1 MFNEH
6 ATLGQHRFDVVQAT
20 APRRLGNCV
29 AGLVMDCAAA
39 RLHSVVRGIEKRV
52 RQAPLLCNGLDF
64 RSNDFPMKKTPTKAT
79 AVRATPPRTGRPST
93 AAPAS
98 APSAPM
104 AIGAR
109 LRHARLVKG
118 LLIKELAERVGVS
131 ISLISKYENDKL
143 LPPLTVLHS
152 LVTELETNIGALF
165 EPNWSGTDYVSRAG
179 GRPRIAAAGE
189 SESAGVT
196 LERLVPNGQGHLLQ
210 GNIHI
215 VAPGGGSMGPMRH
228 DGDEVGYVLEGRL
241 ELSIADTSYELG
253 PGDSFSFPSHVAHT
267 YRNPGTDVTR
277 VIWINTPPTF

>member
-1 MFNEH
+1 MK
-6 ATLGQHRFDVVQAT
+6 Q
-20 APRRLGNCV
+20 
-29 AGLVMDCAAA
+29 LV
-39 RLHSVVRGIEKRV
+39 RKSRVSKGHSAV
-52 RQAPLLCNGLDF
+52 
-64 RSNDFPMKKTPTKAT
+64 PMSGP
-79 AVRATPPRTGRPST
+79 V
-93 AAPAS
+93 
-98 APSAPM
+98 
-104 AIGAR
+104 AIGTR
-109 LRHARLVKG
+109 LRHARRVKG

-152 LVTELETNIGALF
+152 LVTALETNIGALF
-165 EPNWSGTDYVSRAG
+165 APNWCEIEYVSRAG
-179 GRPRIAAAGE
+179 ERPRIAAGGE

-196 LERLVPNGQGHLLQ
+196 LERLVPNGQGHMLQ

-241 ELSIADTSYELG
+241 ELSIADMSYELR

-267 YRNPGTDVTR
+267 YRNPGADVTR

>member
-1 MFNEH
+1 
-6 ATLGQHRFDVVQAT
+6 
-20 APRRLGNCV
+20 
-29 AGLVMDCAAA
+29 
-39 RLHSVVRGIEKRV
+39 
-52 RQAPLLCNGLDF
+52 
-64 RSNDFPMKKTPTKAT
+64 MKKSSVKTSTVA
-79 AVRATPPRTGRPST
+79 AGRRGGLR
-93 AAPAS
+93 AAPVAPAP

-118 LLIKELAERVGVS
+118 LLIKQLAERVGVS

-165 EPNWSGTDYVSRAG
+165 EANWTGVDYVARAG
-179 GRPRIAAAGE
+179 GRPRISAGGDKDAAG
-189 SESAGVT
+189 VV
-196 LERLVPNGQGHLLQ
+196 LERLVPNGKGHLLQ

-228 DGDEVGYVLEGRL
+228 EGDEFGYVLDGRL
-241 ELSIADTSYELG
+241 ELRIDDALHDLG
-253 PGDSFSFPSHVAHT
+253 PGDSFSFPSNLAHT
-267 YRNPGTDVTR
+267 YRNPGREVTR